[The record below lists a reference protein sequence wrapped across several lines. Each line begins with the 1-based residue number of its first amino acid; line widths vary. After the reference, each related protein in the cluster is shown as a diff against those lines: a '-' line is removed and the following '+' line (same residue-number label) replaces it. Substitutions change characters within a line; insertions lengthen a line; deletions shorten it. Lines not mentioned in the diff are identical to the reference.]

1 VISEKVIS
9 VSGGLVIGSLKKLTT
24 DYADCAHFLGWERRR
39 PTLGKKCERAEHLA
53 DDRDSNAAGVDYNP
67 RRLAVDSLNAEP
79 LQRLSGRESDC
90 ALRSAFSA
98 ARVSPIARNNP
109 A

>member
-1 VISEKVIS
+1 MISEKVIS

-24 DYADCAHFLGWERRR
+24 DYADCAFLR
-39 PTLGKKCERAEHLA
+39 LGKTKTPPLAKKRERAEHLA
-53 DDRDSNAAGVDYNP
+53 DGRNAAGVDYNP
-67 RRLAVDSLNAEP
+67 RRLAADSLNAEP